1 MTSAWTLRCA
11 AALLLA
17 VPGLAAAAAPAKG
30 RPPAKAPAKPAAK
43 VVKIT
48 PLTCAAPIG
57 KLDSGKALERRF
69 GDNATASTRPDER
82 GLQVFKVTLYP
93 DEPARRIEV
102 LYSDAAMRV
111 PLGVRIDRVAS
122 TWSVGGLRVGE
133 SLAAAVSRNGGPITL
148 RGFAPGDGGR
158 VTDWKGGKL
167 GAALLGGCTVGLR
180 LIAPLPEEV
189 AAAANGAE
197 RTLRSDQAEVL
208 AAQPIIAELSLT
220 WPATPPATKPRKR
233 K

>member
-1 MTSAWTLRCA
+1 MTSAWTLRCC

-17 VPGLAAAAAPAKG
+17 VPGLAAAAPPKG
-30 RPPAKAPAKPAAK
+30 KVAAKPAAK
-43 VVKIT
+43 AVKIS

-57 KLDSGKALERRF
+57 RLDSGKALERRF

-82 GLQVFKVTLYP
+82 GIQVFKVTLYP

-102 LYSDAAMRV
+102 LYPDAAMRV
-111 PLGVRIDRVAS
+111 PLGIRIDRVAS

-133 SLAAAVSRNGGPITL
+133 SLAAAVSRNGGPFAL

-167 GAALLGGCTVGLR
+167 GAALPGGCTVGLR